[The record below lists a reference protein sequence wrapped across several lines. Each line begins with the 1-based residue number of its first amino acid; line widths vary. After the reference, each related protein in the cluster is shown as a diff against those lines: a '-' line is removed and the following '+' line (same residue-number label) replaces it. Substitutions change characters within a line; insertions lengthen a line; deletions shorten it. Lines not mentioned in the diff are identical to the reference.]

1 MRKFSDYL
9 YERKF
14 KLIDFNDKNEEA
26 EEEVKPGENQDKLTD
41 KDDTDDKERDDHDR
55 HNREHD
61 GEHKHHKH
69 HKHHKE
75 KKEKK
80 EDPDRQ
86 GVIRTI
92 KNAHLIY
99 KRMDS
104 DGTFSEL
111 WMYDIS
117 KGSKD
122 EFDIRNAILDGTDI
136 DQKTG
141 SSDDNKQKYTLWTNN
156 TRQMMHITGLAN

>member
-9 YERKF
+9 YEQKF

-26 EEEVKPGENQDKLTD
+26 EEKVQPDEDQDKLTD
-41 KDDTDDKERDDHDR
+41 KDDTDDKEKDDRPR
-55 HNREHD
+55 HNRERD
-61 GEHKHHKH
+61 KEHKHHKH
-69 HKHHKE
+69 HEEH

-92 KNAHLIY
+92 KNAHLVY
-99 KRMDS
+99 KRSDS

>member
-61 GEHKHHKH
+61 GEHKH

>member
-61 GEHKHHKH
+61 GEHKH

-141 SSDDNKQKYTLWTNN
+141 ASDDNKQKYTLWTNN